1 MLPRTKK
8 EVDAWLDKMLRDFCR
23 DWAEKE
29 EKLKKKAGHKNE
41 NICSIGKMGREPR
54 IPCRENW
61 PTYRM
66 VSQG

>member
-29 EKLKKKAGHKNE
+29 EKLKKRVDGSINE
-41 NICSIGKMGREPR
+41 GRMKKQRGRTGSNPVVSILFNRK
-54 IPCRENW
+54 
-61 PTYRM
+61 
-66 VSQG
+66 